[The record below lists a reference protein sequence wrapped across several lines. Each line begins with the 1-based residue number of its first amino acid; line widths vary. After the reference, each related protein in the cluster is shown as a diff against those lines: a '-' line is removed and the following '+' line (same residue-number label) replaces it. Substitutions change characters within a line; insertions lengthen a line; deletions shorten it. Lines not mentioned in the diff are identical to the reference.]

1 MTPHLI
7 AEAMARRSLNA
18 KTSFGEDLSDLSWLS
33 KAVGLV
39 ISNDLLVDPK
49 FPRQDLAN
57 VAAQLRWIHIIGA
70 GIEPL
75 LPLDWLPAHIT
86 LTNNSGVHATKI
98 RELALMMLL
107 MVHARVPTIVG
118 NQRKSNW
125 QQIFTPGIAGRV
137 VLIIGVGDMGGAV
150 ASAARDL
157 KLKVLG
163 VRRSGAPHPSVD
175 EMYRPDQLDAV
186 LPQADIVAMA
196 APLTSDTAA
205 MIDSRRFQL
214 MKDGAGF
221 INIGRA
227 GSVDQAAFLA
237 ALNNG
242 KISSAV
248 IDVYDREPLPADS
261 PLWTANNVIMM
272 PHVTADDED
281 QYLPKTFDLVL
292 ENYVRLQ
299 NGMNLLNVVDRER
312 GY

>member
-1 MTPHLI
+1 M
-7 AEAMARRSLNA
+7 
-18 KTSFGEDLSDLSWLS
+18 SDLSWLS
-33 KAVGLV
+33 KAVELV

-57 VAAQLRWIHIIGA
+57 VAPHLRWIHIIGA

-86 LTNNSGVHATKI
+86 LTNNSGVHATKV

-118 NQRKSNW
+118 NQRKSHW

-163 VRRSGAPHPSVD
+163 VRRNGAPHPSVD

-186 LPQADIVAMA
+186 LPRDDIVALA

-248 IDVYDREPLPADS
+248 IDVYDREPLPADL

-281 QYLPKTFDLVL
+281 QYLPKTFDLAL